1 MATNVWNVNTDGL
14 SDAQAAHKGLE
25 TMEAWMRE
33 LGLAMNITEC
43 GASSEIIE
51 GIADACPI
59 NDGGYK
65 VLERKDVINI
75 LKNSL

>member
-1 MATNVWNVNTDGL
+1 
-14 SDAQAAHKGLE
+14 
-25 TMEAWMRE
+25 
-33 LGLAMNITEC
+33 MNITEC